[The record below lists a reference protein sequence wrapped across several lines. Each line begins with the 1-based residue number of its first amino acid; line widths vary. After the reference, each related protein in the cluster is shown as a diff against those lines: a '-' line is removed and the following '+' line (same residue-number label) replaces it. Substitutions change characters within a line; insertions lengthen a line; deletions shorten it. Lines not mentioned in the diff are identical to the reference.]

1 AFEVALRL
9 GAIYAGTEP
18 HEEVA
23 DVLAAYSEALGIAY
37 QIRDD
42 LSDLGSDGETNDIAG
57 MRPSLLLAVAYERAQ
72 GGKKELLESL
82 WRRSPQPGVGAGEV
96 EIVYTELKADERARH
111 LYETYK
117 EEAIRSLRDL
127 ENPNL
132 KGLLRR
138 VIGKIFNDTEIKGW
152 CKEFEQRNAGRRMVE
167 EQNSAGLQPAT
178 SPV

>member
-1 AFEVALRL
+1 LRL
-9 GAIYAGTEP
+9 GALYAGNEQ
-18 HEEVA
+18 HEEVVE
-23 DVLAAYSEALGIAY
+23 VLSAYSEALGIAY

-42 LSDLGSDGETNDIAG
+42 LSDLGSQGETNDIAG

-72 GGKKELLESL
+72 AEKKELLGSL
-82 WRRSPQPGVGAGEV
+82 WRRSPQAGTGAEQIEALYV
-96 EIVYTELKADERARH
+96 ELKADERARH

-152 CKEFEQRNAGRRMVE
+152 CKEFEAKNAAHRGM
-167 EQNSAGLQPAT
+167 A
-178 SPV
+178 SPTVA